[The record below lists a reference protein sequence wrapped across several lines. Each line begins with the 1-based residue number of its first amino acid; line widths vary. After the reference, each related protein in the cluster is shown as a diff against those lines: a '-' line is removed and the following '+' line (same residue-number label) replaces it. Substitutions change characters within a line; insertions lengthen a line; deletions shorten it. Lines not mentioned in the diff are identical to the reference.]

1 MSGIPAKSIPAKDV
15 APHAGRLAPAKK
27 PSSNTKV
34 SSASSRADGITQRG
48 KTRGRYV

>member
-27 PSSNTKV
+27 PKAKKV
-34 SSASSRADGITQRG
+34 SE
-48 KTRGRYV
+48 